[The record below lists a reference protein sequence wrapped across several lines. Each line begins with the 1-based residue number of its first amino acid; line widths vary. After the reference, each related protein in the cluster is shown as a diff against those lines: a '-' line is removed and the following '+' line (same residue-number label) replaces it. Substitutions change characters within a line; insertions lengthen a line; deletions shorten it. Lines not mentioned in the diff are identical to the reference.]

1 LPVFFDKDNKLLK
14 MVISPML
21 RDPQGY
27 QCWRISGDFGSSIE
41 NCPNATVNCDSLKPG
56 ERCPVGYR
64 VVF

>member
-1 LPVFFDKDNKLLK
+1 
-14 MVISPML
+14 ME
-21 RDPQGY
+21 DPLSY